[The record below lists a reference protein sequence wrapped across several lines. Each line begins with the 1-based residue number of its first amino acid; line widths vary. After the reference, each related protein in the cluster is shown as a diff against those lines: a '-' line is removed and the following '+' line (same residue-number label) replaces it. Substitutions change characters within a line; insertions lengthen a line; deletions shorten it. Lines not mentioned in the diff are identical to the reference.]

1 MRDGLI
7 DCYSTCILYMY
18 LVTQF
23 TPMSYIMTLDRKF
36 IDGAVCTLPHLR
48 LGNPSDMQSTGVSE
62 ILCMY
67 MQAHSYVQ
75 YLWLT
80 CYSTCRHMSLPD
92 LTQL

>member
-7 DCYSTCILYMY
+7 DCYSTCIHVYMH
-18 LVTQF
+18 VTLF
-23 TPMSYIMTLDRKF
+23 TPMSYMTLDRKF
-36 IDGAVCTLPHLR
+36 IEGAVCTLPHLR
-48 LGNPSDMQSTGVSE
+48 LCNPSGMQITGFSE
-62 ILCMY
+62 IPCMY

-80 CYSTCRHMSLPD
+80 CYSTCRHMSLPE